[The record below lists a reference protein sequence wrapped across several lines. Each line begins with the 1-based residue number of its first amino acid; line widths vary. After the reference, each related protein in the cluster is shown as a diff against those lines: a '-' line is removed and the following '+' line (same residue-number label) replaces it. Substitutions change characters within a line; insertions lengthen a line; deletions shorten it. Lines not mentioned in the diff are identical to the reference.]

1 MCRSTRRSA
10 GHEFKLPSRTG
21 VGPARNSPLTSRP
34 PQPRPGACA
43 LCHTISLPNVSRQS
57 VERKIGRAEMRAKLH
72 RARGSVPHEIKH
84 SSRMRVGT
92 ARKSPLTSRP
102 PRPRPGACALCHTIS
117 LSNVSRQSVERKGS
131 RLDMSS
137 NFHRG
142 RGSVPHEIAHLP
154 AGPPD
159 QGQVLVHYVT
169 PLAYRTFPGK
179 VSSEKVL
186 SCAGAQTVIA
196 DGGRSRTKKSTY
208 LQAPPTKARCL
219 CTMSHH

>member
-1 MCRSTRRSA
+1 MSHHYLTERFPAKCRAKRFYA
-10 GHEFKLPSRTG
+10 GHELKLSSRTG
-21 VGPARNSPLTSRP
+21 VGPARNSPLISRP
-34 PQPRPGACA
+34 PRPRPGACA

-57 VERKIGRAEMRAKLH
+57 VERKGSRLDMSSNFH
-72 RARGSVPHEIKH
+72 RGRGSVPHEIAH
-84 SSRMRVGT
+84 LPAG
-92 ARKSPLTSRP
+92 P
-102 PRPRPGACALCHTIS
+102 PRPRPGAGAFFHPIS
-117 LSNVSRQSVERKGS
+117 FPNVSRQKVERKGS

-169 PLAYRTFPGK
+169 PLAYRTFPVK

-186 SCAGAQTVIA
+186 GWT
-196 DGGRSRTKKSTY
+196 
-208 LQAPPTKARCL
+208 
-219 CTMSHH
+219 

>member
-1 MCRSTRRSA
+1 MYPGKRLHA
-10 GHEFKLPSRTG
+10 GHELKLSSRTG

-34 PQPRPGACA
+34 PRPRSGACA

-57 VERKIGRAEMRAKLH
+57 VERKGY
-72 RARGSVPHEIKH
+72 
-84 SSRMRVGT
+84 
-92 ARKSPLTSRP
+92 
-102 PRPRPGACALCHTIS
+102 
-117 LSNVSRQSVERKGS
+117 
-131 RLDMSS
+131 RLDMTS
-137 NFHRG
+137 NSHRR

-186 SCAGAQTVIA
+186 GWT
-196 DGGRSRTKKSTY
+196 
-208 LQAPPTKARCL
+208 
-219 CTMSHH
+219 